1 MFLKSIKS
9 QLTLITIFFIL
20 FVVIVLFQLSYSYK
34 LSYDEVVSLI
44 ENHEVITKYQLLQ
57 EKEKNILNDLHGF
70 IDSKVLPTTEMD
82 ELDKQI
88 DVWIKELKDW
98 EGVLRTWEETSPIRN
113 NDMVFDNT
121 FLDVKKRQAQAY
133 KKALELCRSKE
144 LGKANKI
151 LRIEE
156 DFNPPVEKTILAIL
170 GGIQAQMKDDLK
182 LIKRFSFMIAFAI
195 LVALL
200 VIVII
205 SASSLQ
211 FFNKAL
217 KSLKKAARRISMG
230 EFDVLVKVKRPDELA
245 DLAVAFNEMQAAIE
259 ARDNKITEDREE
271 IRKLNEILEKKVDD
285 SSKKIVIQNE
295 ALKRKN
301 SELEQ
306 ILHAASHDLRT
317 PLISIQGFSDELQ
330 ICCQMIETELAK
342 EEMNKGKIVAV
353 FDEDIKMA
361 LNYIGNGVKRMEM
374 LLEGLLRISRMG
386 RDSLKITP
394 IDMNQLAESVVNTLS
409 IQIEQADAEI
419 KVGELHP
426 CNGDES
432 IIEQIMTNLLTNPL
446 KYRSPE
452 RKCLIEVSSEKL
464 ENSVKYTVKDN
475 GIGISEENVGKVFKA
490 FYRVDEETVQG
501 DGVGL
506 AVVSRALDL
515 HNGKVNVSS
524 KLGEGSTF
532 TFELPDDPTELIED

>member
-98 EGVLRTWEETSPIRN
+98 EGVRRTWEDTSPIRN

-419 KVGELHP
+419 KVAELHP

-432 IIEQIMTNLLTNPL
+432 IIEQIVTNLLTNPL

-452 RKCLIEVSSEKL
+452 RKCLIELSSEKL

-506 AVVSRALDL
+506 AVVSRAVDL